1 MIKVAI
7 VEDTPDQREALF
19 QLVNGSP
26 GFTCVTVCASA
37 EEAFDKIPRARP
49 DVVLMDIQ
57 LPGRSGIEAVCRLKH
72 ELPGAQ
78 FMMLTVL
85 EDHDRIFEALAAGAT
100 GYLVK
105 KTAPARLLEA
115 IQDLHQGGAPMSGQ
129 IARHVVT
136 TFQGIAAAPH
146 PSDAMTALSPRE
158 QEILHLLAQGFLYKE
173 IVDRLG
179 ISLGTVRTHIR
190 KIYDKLHVCTR
201 TDAINKAFPRAVL
214 PRATQ

>member
-7 VEDTPDQREALF
+7 VEDTADQRDALF

-26 GFTCVTVCASA
+26 GFTCVTICASA
-37 EEAFDKIPRARP
+37 EEALIKIPRARP

-57 LPGRSGIEAVCRLKH
+57 LPGQSGIDAVRQLKH
-72 ELPGAQ
+72 DLPGTQ

-85 EDHDRIFEALAAGAT
+85 EDHDRIFQALAAGAT

-115 IQDLHQGGAPMSGQ
+115 IQELDQGGAPMSGQ
-129 IARHVVT
+129 IARQVVT
-136 TFQGIAAAPH
+136 AFQGASSAAPA
-146 PSDAMTALSPRE
+146 SNAMTALSPRE

-201 TDAINKAFPRAVL
+201 TDAINKAFPRIPA
-214 PRATQ
+214 PRA